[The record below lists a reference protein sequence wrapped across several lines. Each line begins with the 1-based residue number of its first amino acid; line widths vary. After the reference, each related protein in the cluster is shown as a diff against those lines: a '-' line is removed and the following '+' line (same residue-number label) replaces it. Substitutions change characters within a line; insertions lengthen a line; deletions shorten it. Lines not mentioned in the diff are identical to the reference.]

1 MSIKI
6 EIPEHLREKTTGR
19 TFVEVAG
26 DTLRE
31 CLVTLVQR
39 YPGLR
44 GEIVDDHGILL
55 LKWVIFI
62 NGKIVNTSDELS
74 HPATD
79 GDVVTLVPMVA
90 GG

>member
-6 EIPEHLREKTTGR
+6 EIPEHLREKTTGQAS
-19 TFVEVAG
+19 VDVAG

-31 CLVTLVQR
+31 CLVALVRR

-44 GEIVDDHGILL
+44 GEIVDGRGILL

-62 NGKIVNTSDELS
+62 NGKIVDTSDELS

-79 GDVVTLVPMVA
+79 GDVIMLVPMMA

>member
-6 EIPEHLREKTTGR
+6 EIPEQLRQKTTGQSSID
-19 TFVEVAG
+19 VVG

-62 NGKIVNTSDELS
+62 NGKIVDTSDELS

-79 GDVVTLVPMVA
+79 GDVIMLVPMMA

>member
-6 EIPEHLREKTTGR
+6 EIPEHLREKTMGKA
-19 TFVEVAG
+19 FVDVMG
-26 DTLRE
+26 HTLRE
-31 CLVTLVQR
+31 CLVTLVRR

-44 GEIVDDHGILL
+44 GEIVDDRGILL

-62 NGKIVNTSDELS
+62 NGKIVDTSGELS

-79 GDVVTLVPMVA
+79 GDVIVLVPMVA

>member
-6 EIPEHLREKTTGR
+6 EIPEHLRQKTTGQP
-19 TFVEVAG
+19 TIDVVG

-31 CLVTLVQR
+31 CLVALVQR
-39 YPGLR
+39 YPGLK
-44 GEIVDDHGILL
+44 GEIVDDRGILL

-62 NGKIVNTSDELS
+62 NGKIVDTSDELS
-74 HPATD
+74 HPTTD
-79 GDVVTLVPMVA
+79 GDVIMLVPMVA